1 MVGLTVSLLVKEK
14 ISNVIEYENYNQLL
28 RQLVPVPLQE
38 ALYLDVAVLKRLK
51 ILRLMKLI
59 IWMKIKVKLL

>member
-1 MVGLTVSLLVKEK
+1 MVGLTVSLLVKETF
-14 ISNVIEYENYNQLL
+14 SNVIEYENYNKLL
-28 RQLVPVPLQE
+28 RQLVLVLLQE

-59 IWMKIKVKLL
+59 IWMKIKVTLL

>member
-14 ISNVIEYENYNQLL
+14 FSNVIEYENYNKLL
-28 RQLVPVPLQE
+28 QQLVPVPLQE

-59 IWMKIKVKLL
+59 IWMKIKVTLL

>member
-14 ISNVIEYENYNQLL
+14 FSNVIEYENYNQLL

-59 IWMKIKVKLL
+59 IWMKIKVTLL

>member
-14 ISNVIEYENYNQLL
+14 FSNVIEYENYNKLL
-28 RQLVPVPLQE
+28 QQLVPVLLQE

-59 IWMKIKVKLL
+59 IWMKIKVTLL

>member
-14 ISNVIEYENYNQLL
+14 FSNVIEYENYNKLL
-28 RQLVPVPLQE
+28 RQLVLVLLQE

-59 IWMKIKVKLL
+59 IWMKIKVTLL

>member
-1 MVGLTVSLLVKEK
+1 MVGLTVSLLVKETF
-14 ISNVIEYENYNQLL
+14 SNVIEYENYNQLL

-59 IWMKIKVKLL
+59 IWMKIKVTLL